1 MGVEEEIGSRVEPV
15 LKDAGLELVDV
26 QYRRESIGWVLRFF
40 LDKPEG
46 VGLRD
51 CTEWSHRLSELV
63 DASGLITHHYALEV
77 SSPGLARPLKRREDF
92 ERFAGIEA
100 FVKTGLPINDQR
112 NFHGRIEAVA
122 GDDLVLLDR
131 TKGLVRIPLAGIAS
145 AKLDPPV
152 TMDDAAKGS

>member
-1 MGVEEEIGSRVEPV
+1 MGVEDEIGLRVRPV
-15 LKDAGLELVDV
+15 LLEAGLELVDV

-51 CTEWSHRLSELV
+51 CAEWSHRLGELV
-63 DASGLITHHYALEV
+63 EASGLISHHYSLEV

-92 ERFAGIEA
+92 QRFAGIDA
-100 FVKTGLPINDQR
+100 VVKTALPINDQR
-112 NFHGRIEAVA
+112 NFHGRIEAVE

-131 TKGLVRIPLAGIAS
+131 TNGLVRIPLAGIAS

-152 TMDDAAKGS
+152 TMDDTAKGS